1 MKCYLLVD
9 QTVDTQQ
16 PTPRISPFYAVFR
29 VSICPADFDS
39 GWRLYAKTRNPLI
52 CEGLRVFQFNSLIGF
67 SDQIDLPS
75 SYALFSSS
83 LPSISPGCVTCPQ
96 STLPRLVQPICFS
109 R

>member
-39 GWRLYAKTRNPLI
+39 GWRLVQKFPQILYFR
-52 CEGLRVFQFNSLIGF
+52 GLRGF
-67 SDQIDLPS
+67 SFES
-75 SYALFSSS
+75 N
-83 LPSISPGCVTCPQ
+83 
-96 STLPRLVQPICFS
+96 LVYLGIPVGYH
-109 R
+109 

>member
-39 GWRLYAKTRNPLI
+39 GWRLKRNPANPD
-52 CEGLRVFQFNSLIGF
+52 GFAGF
-67 SDQIDLPS
+67 SL
-75 SYALFSSS
+75 
-83 LPSISPGCVTCPQ
+83 
-96 STLPRLVQPICFS
+96 
-109 R
+109 

>member
-52 CEGLRVFQFNSLIGF
+52 CEGLRAFMIALLLS
-67 SDQIDLPS
+67 QIDFPS
-75 SYALFSSS
+75 SYASLNSS

>member
-39 GWRLYAKTRNPLI
+39 GWRLKRNPA
-52 CEGLRVFQFNSLIGF
+52 NPSGF
-67 SDQIDLPS
+67 AGCFLYNGNATAS
-75 SYALFSSS
+75 SYSFFNVPTNAFTPGRLSS
-83 LPSISPGCVTCPQ
+83 L
-96 STLPRLVQPICFS
+96 
-109 R
+109 